1 MSRSTTPP
9 VAPDDVRATVAASD
23 ELGRDY
29 EDALAAS
36 LLDRLDDHVARELDR
51 RAPTIAQ
58 EAVTVL
64 IALGSIG
71 LGVVFVAAADPLGA
85 LGGTLATI
93 VAWIA
98 IAVANVAHAR
108 ARSRGR
114 R

>member
-1 MSRSTTPP
+1 MSTSSASAHS
-9 VAPDDVRATVAASD
+9 VAPDDVRAAVAAGS

-29 EDALAAS
+29 DDALAAS
-36 LLDRLDDHVARELDR
+36 LIERLDRQIEHQLDR
-51 RAPTIAQ
+51 RVPTLAQ
-58 EAVTVL
+58 DAVTVL

-93 VAWIA
+93 VVWIS
-98 IAVANVAHAR
+98 IAVVNIAHAR
-108 ARSRGR
+108 TRLR